1 MNGAIWMHSC
11 PFYQLYT
18 CTQQAMTCP
27 FEYILNL
34 TDEGSP
40 SKNWLISKKLRDNL
54 ASRTAPQ
61 VLDEQYAYYYLLI
74 LALHS
79 TSNILFF
86 KLKKRDIEC
95 TIGWKQIRQWNI
107 PVKRKFNRFSHQE
120 KEETTGGMQLQQ
132 LKQDNTF
139 AGQNVKWSANS
150 GCSLHACSVTAIS
163 LISSYSIIHHG
174 SN

>member
-1 MNGAIWMHSC
+1 MTFKKYIKKTSCYYLNGAIWMHSW

-34 TDEGSP
+34 TDEGAP
-40 SKNWLISKKLRDNL
+40 SKNWLISKKWRDNL

-120 KEETTGGMQLQQ
+120 KEETTGGMRLQQ
-132 LKQDNTF
+132 LKQDIHLQVKMSN
-139 AGQNVKWSANS
+139 GQLMAVAASMHV
-150 GCSLHACSVTAIS
+150 L
-163 LISSYSIIHHG
+163 
-174 SN
+174 